1 MHERLGARNIISRDF
16 LWTVGKKHEECQ
28 KAKPDFRA
36 FYWREQNSEIWE
48 EVKPT
53 VRTSLGQHWHSR
65 LPRLGSPKRGWSP
78 LLTRSFP
85 LEDLCPLHL
94 GPMMEFRQQYSL
106 TLEPFYEARRRAVY
120 NVQAVGKLFPSALTT
135 S

>member
-28 KAKPDFRA
+28 KAKLDFRA

-48 EVKPT
+48 EVKPI

-65 LPRLGSPKRGWSP
+65 LPRLASPKRGWSP
-78 LLTRSFP
+78 
-85 LEDLCPLHL
+85 
-94 GPMMEFRQQYSL
+94 
-106 TLEPFYEARRRAVY
+106 
-120 NVQAVGKLFPSALTT
+120 SALI
-135 S
+135 SARGPLSSPPRPYDGVPAAVFLDA

>member
-53 VRTSLGQHWHSR
+53 VGTSLGPT
-65 LPRLGSPKRGWSP
+65 LAFASPKV
-78 LLTRSFP
+78 T
-85 LEDLCPLHL
+85 
-94 GPMMEFRQQYSL
+94 
-106 TLEPFYEARRRAVY
+106 EP
-120 NVQAVGKLFPSALTT
+120 
-135 S
+135 